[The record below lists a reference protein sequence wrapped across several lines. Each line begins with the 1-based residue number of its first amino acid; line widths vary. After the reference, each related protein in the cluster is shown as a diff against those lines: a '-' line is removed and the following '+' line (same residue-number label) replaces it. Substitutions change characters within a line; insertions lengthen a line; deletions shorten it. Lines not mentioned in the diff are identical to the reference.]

1 MGRKQRRRRGGGR
14 AGRGAGASTV
24 GRKRR
29 APVPWRERAREV
41 LRALRDYARDGFADV
56 IEAHLAARFGD
67 AADEVSVSDLQIA
80 FDDFVCA
87 KGSAGDGRSILQA
100 FVEASADL
108 QAQEREALPTWE
120 TERTRRV
127 YLLDRAHRD
136 RMDLWDPIAGGRAV
150 LHLIEKMPPAG
161 AAALRRGTVVIASS
175 APWVQRRIILGALE
189 MYEADDAVDMYR
201 REVRESGRT
210 WHELPPLAPS

>member
-1 MGRKQRRRRGGGR
+1 MGRKQRRRKGGR
-14 AGRGAGASTV
+14 AGRGSGATAV

-41 LRALRDYARDGFADV
+41 LRALREYARERYGEV

-67 AADEVSVSDLQIA
+67 EAGDASVADLQLA
-80 FDDFVCA
+80 FDDFVCV
-87 KGSAGDGRSILQA
+87 KGGAGDGRSIVQA
-100 FVEASADL
+100 FVEDSTDL
-108 QAQEREALPTWE
+108 PSQERESLPKWE
-120 TERTRRV
+120 TERARRV

-150 LHLIEKMPPAG
+150 LHLIDKMPPAG

-175 APWVQRRIILGALE
+175 APWVQRRIVLGSLE
-189 MYEADDAVDMYR
+189 MYEADDAVEMYR

>member
-1 MGRKQRRRRGGGR
+1 MGRKQRRRKGGR
-14 AGRGAGASTV
+14 GGRGAGAAAV

-41 LRALRDYARDGFADV
+41 LRALREYARERYAEV
-56 IEAHLAARFGD
+56 LEAHLTARFGD
-67 AADEVSVSDLQIA
+67 GADEASVADLQVA
-80 FDDFVCA
+80 FDDYVCA
-87 KGSAGDGRSILQA
+87 KGGAGDGRSIIQA
-100 FVEASADL
+100 FVEDSSDL
-108 QAQEREALPTWE
+108 QAQERESLPTWE

-127 YLLDRAHRD
+127 YVLDRAHRD
-136 RMDLWDPIAGGRAV
+136 RMDLWDPLAGGRAV

-175 APWVQRRIILGALE
+175 APWIQRRIVLGSLE
-189 MYEADDAVDMYR
+189 MYEADDAVEMYR